1 MTMLRTGFSLI
12 EMMVALMIIAIL
24 ATIAVPQYGMYMS
37 RDKVAKAAEL
47 SESIRADIRTYYQR
61 HRSFPHDNAEAGVP
75 PEDKLLGNYVEGMRV
90 DNGAIHIHLG
100 NKASEFLQGK
110 TLSMR
115 PITVDDSPESPISW
129 VCGNAGVPNGMSAR
143 GINRTDI
150 KPAMLPLSC
159 RP

>member
-1 MTMLRTGFSLI
+1 MMMLRTGFSLI

-24 ATIAVPQYGMYMS
+24 ATIAVPQYGMYMN

-47 SESIRADIRTYYQR
+47 SESIRVDIRRYYQQ
-61 HRSFPHDNAEAGVP
+61 HQSFPHDNADAGVP
-75 PEDKLLGNYVEGMRV
+75 PANKLLGNYVEGMRV
-90 DNGAIHIHLG
+90 DNGAIHIRMG
-100 NKASEFLQGK
+100 NKASEFLQDK

-115 PITVDDSPESPISW
+115 PITVDGSPESPISW
-129 VCGNAGVPNGMSAR
+129 TCGNSPPPEGMSAR
-143 GINRTDI
+143 GENRTDI